1 MADLSGANLEGANL
15 TGADLEGPKANE
27 DTTWPE
33 GFRRLNER
41 LCVWRSRRCE
51 PKL

>member
-1 MADLSGANLEGANL
+1 MPDDGESYYWDE
-15 TGADLEGPKANE
+15 DYWDE